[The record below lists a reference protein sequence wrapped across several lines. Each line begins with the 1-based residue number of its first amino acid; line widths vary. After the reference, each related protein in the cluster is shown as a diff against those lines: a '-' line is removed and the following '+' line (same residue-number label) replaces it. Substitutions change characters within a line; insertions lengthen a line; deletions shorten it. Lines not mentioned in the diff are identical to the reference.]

1 MELKNEKK
9 CYFVLLLIIKISSLF
24 SQNYDNL
31 ISSEIKYYNSYSNS
45 TQQNHDFYSIT
56 QTSINTVKSLSESLI
71 VKIFFSDNIPEPYD
85 KIAINLTDIL
95 NEYIRYSNNNFSYQF
110 YNMKNPENQKI
121 ASNSGLRQIQIQE
134 VKNNEVT
141 SYQVWMGLTI
151 NYGSLISKI
160 DGITSIS
167 GFEYNLTTKISK
179 MIAQADTLSGLSTG
193 DSIRVTLYAS
203 DNLKQ
208 FRINGFD
215 DINKL
220 TQTAFNSVNLKNKN
234 RLYFET
240 KNPEGEEMETAA
252 DYYGLQLFNWEN
264 KDGTEGKGIFGLV
277 IEHNGA
283 FRQVPLSIQRSFFG
297 YGIAGAS
304 DIEENLSASLESLLS
319 KSTEI
324 AYITG
329 HGEADLVDTNGT
341 ELNFKKVLS
350 DSYTLKELK
359 LSEENI
365 PLSINTVIIN
375 GPKQTYTDEEL
386 YKLDQFVLK
395 GGNLIVFADP
405 FEVEQGNY
413 YQGPSYNP
421 LDTGLNKIL
430 EKYGIKLEQNY
441 VFDEGCYTYN
451 QQGYGNIKMYWAPM
465 LARQQLNQK
474 NVITKNLG
482 YVIMLQPGEITTE
495 EADNNKDLKVSVL
508 AKTSPKSWTLTQNF
522 DIGANMQTPYDKSVY
537 KTHKL
542 AVLVEGKFPSAFEN
556 NPSEKEDS
564 SAELDT
570 TTHLSKGTQT
580 GRILAVNT
588 SYITSNQL
596 INESGNEPIAMMVR
610 NSVDYMSGNNDLCTM
625 RTKGFPLNTH
635 FDEP

>member
-1 MELKNEKK
+1 MKKK

>member
-1 MELKNEKK
+1 MIKK

-24 SQNYDNL
+24 SQNYDSL

-151 NYGSLISKI
+151 NYGSLIGKI

-179 MIAQADTLSGLSTG
+179 MIAQADTLSGLSAG

-208 FRINGFD
+208 FRITGFD

-220 TQTAFNSVNLKNKN
+220 TQTAFNSVNLMNKN

-240 KNPEGEEMETAA
+240 KDPEGEEMETAA
-252 DYYGLQLFNWEN
+252 DYYGLQLFSWEN

-341 ELNFKKVLS
+341 ELNFQKILS

-386 YKLDQFVLK
+386 YKLDQFLLK
-395 GGNLIVFADP
+395 GGNLMVFADP
-405 FEVEQGNY
+405 FDVEQGNY

-421 LDTGLNKIL
+421 IDTGLNKIL

-474 NVITKNLG
+474 SVITKNLG
-482 YVIMLQPGEITTE
+482 YVIMLQPGEITTD
-495 EADNNKDLKVSVL
+495 EAENNKDLKVSVL
-508 AKTSPKSWTLTQNF
+508 AKTSPQSWTLTQNF

-537 KTHKL
+537 KPHKL

-570 TTHLSKGTQT
+570 RTHLSKGTQT

-588 SYITSNQL
+588 SYVTSNQL
-596 INESGNEPIAMMVR
+596 IDESGNQPIAMMIR

-625 RTKGFPLNTH
+625 RTNGFSLNTH
-635 FDEP
+635 FDEPQ